1 MLFMPMVSPCALPLS
16 TSSPGGHMG
25 SIRHKSAAMQRIQ
38 DLVRRGYVRWT
49 AGVVPREKAA
59 RLMAKFAARYGTA
72 ADRNERRRRRRHGAG
87 NGFLVVYLPPRQPH
101 AVWWLLVDDEHPA
114 QHYEDLR
121 DAREVRV
128 IMPNPY
134 WCPEAWREDYELVRL
149 DNRWTWRM
157 VEARRAE
164 WEARIRAAVRQPDRE
179 TRHLQVRQSIYSL
192 RKLPGFRGVRQDAH
206 GLIRLLKSDWKRVR
220 HQAEPLPVTPRLPPY
235 VRRIKHE

>member
-1 MLFMPMVSPCALPLS
+1 
-16 TSSPGGHMG
+16 
-25 SIRHKSAAMQRIQ
+25 
-38 DLVRRGYVRWT
+38 
-49 AGVVPREKAA
+49 
-59 RLMAKFAARYGTA
+59 
-72 ADRNERRRRRRHGAG
+72 
-87 NGFLVVYLPPRQPH
+87 VVYLPPRQPH